1 MTEWFLLE
9 EWIHTDTEED
19 SRECYFEEREAM
31 LEVIGSNT
39 AMLDRGAWD
48 ELDWG
53 VEEGLTTWFLM
64 DLTSCNDLIG
74 RVGFFFFFD
83 RITMRMRMRLITMR
97 RTVREMRMIVRVEI
111 LLTLKKSWVWI
122 DPTWFEAWT
131 MTSMKWEGVD
141 GIPEIFPVVAS
152 NTNLSRR
159 VPEDTLNWRR
169 SPEMIGTVEK

>member
-19 SRECYFEEREAM
+19 SREGYFEEREAM

-97 RTVREMRMIVRVEI
+97 RTVRQMRMIVRVEI
-111 LLTLKKSWVWI
+111 LLTIKKSWVWI